1 MAFSVFHTRGER
13 LSNDNY
19 DDSHELAVK
28 DFGVLEVTK
37 DGKPVKL
44 YSPNY
49 WAYVNPGE
57 PEEGGGAWVL
67 P

>member
-19 DDSHELAVK
+19 DDSYQVAVK
-28 DFGVLEVTK
+28 EFGVLEVTK
-37 DGKPVKL
+37 DGEQVKL

-49 WAYVNPGE
+49 WAYVIPRE
-57 PEEGGGAWVL
+57 SEKGGGAWVL